1 MAQKTAKSVEGTLEQ
16 LRDRIDATRVTKT
29 GDIDFHL
36 SGDGGGDY
44 RISSGPGASAIT
56 AAAPRPAGTGPLLEV
71 WADAETMRA
80 IIDGKKD
87 PVKQFLLGR
96 MRIRGDLRYL
106 SDLGVELG
114 IFEKPL

>member
-1 MAQKTAKSVEGTLEQ
+1 MEQ
-16 LRDRIDATRVTKT
+16 LRDRIDAARSTKS

-36 SGDGGGDY
+36 SGETGGDY
-44 RISSGPGASAIT
+44 RISSGLGASALT
-56 AAAPRPAGTGPLLEV
+56 GATPRAAGSEPLVEV

-80 IIDGKKD
+80 IVDGKKD

-96 MRIRGDLRYL
+96 MRVRGDLRYL